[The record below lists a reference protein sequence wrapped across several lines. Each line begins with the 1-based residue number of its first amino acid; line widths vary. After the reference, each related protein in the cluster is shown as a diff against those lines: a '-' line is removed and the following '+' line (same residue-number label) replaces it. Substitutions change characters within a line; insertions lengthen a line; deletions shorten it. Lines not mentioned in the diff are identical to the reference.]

1 MALFSLTWP
10 LLSFSV
16 FQFLYFY
23 IADTNNSA
31 NWPPL
36 YGGPRLDQD
45 TIQYIHKFYCKDC
58 QMDQQAAERAK
69 AEAAGAIGLESKDA
83 ASGDTVKDA
92 EVEVEVKQEQAPV
105 SPQTVTD
112 DASIMQ
118 AIDKNKECKWSL
130 RIVPHD
136 QTVAK

>member
-1 MALFSLTWP
+1 MFIISD
-10 LLSFSV
+10 S
-16 FQFLYFY
+16 
-23 IADTNNSA
+23 NNSS

-69 AEAAGAIGLESKDA
+69 AEAAGVDQT
-83 ASGDTVKDA
+83 SGATA
-92 EVEVEVKQEQAPV
+92 CEGEIEVEVKEEQTPPV

-112 DASIMQ
+112 DASLMQ
-118 AIDKNKECKWSL
+118 ALDKNKECKFS
-130 RIVPHD
+130 IVLHG
-136 QTVAK
+136 

>member
-1 MALFSLTWP
+1 MFI
-10 LLSFSV
+10 LSDS
-16 FQFLYFY
+16 
-23 IADTNNSA
+23 NNSS

-69 AEAAGAIGLESKDA
+69 AEAAGVDQT
-83 ASGDTVKDA
+83 SGATA
-92 EVEVEVKQEQAPV
+92 CEGEIEVEVKEEQTPPV

-112 DASIMQ
+112 DASLMQ
-118 AIDKNKECKWSL
+118 ALDKNKECKFRPQGCKTFFMLNSAEHE
-130 RIVPHD
+130 IYPAH
-136 QTVAK
+136 KC

>member
-1 MALFSLTWP
+1 MFAIFSD
-10 LLSFSV
+10 S
-16 FQFLYFY
+16 
-23 IADTNNSA
+23 NNST

-69 AEAAGAIGLESKDA
+69 AVAAGEVVEDGQNPTPGAAGA
-83 ASGDTVKDA
+83 DT
-92 EVEVEVKQEQAPV
+92 EVEAEVKQEQGVPPA

-118 AIDKNKECKWSL
+118 ALDKNKECKLKIKSF
-130 RIVPHD
+130 
-136 QTVAK
+136 KK